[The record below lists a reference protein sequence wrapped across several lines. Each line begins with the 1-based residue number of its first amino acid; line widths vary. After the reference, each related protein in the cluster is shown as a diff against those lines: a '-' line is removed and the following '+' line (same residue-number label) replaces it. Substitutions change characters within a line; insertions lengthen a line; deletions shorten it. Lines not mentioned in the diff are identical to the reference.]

1 VPRILH
7 IDDQKLARIAL
18 QSALDPLGFEIEQ
31 ADGGAEGLKKAVAGR
46 WDLILLDVEMP
57 EIDGPTVLRIL
68 RARDPRTPIA
78 LLTSVSST
86 AVLTATMRL
95 GATSYFP
102 KSLPPAQLRAA
113 VAKLLKLDPPRQDPP
128 GPRVIVHSADD
139 SLARV
144 LGASLPAHVQLF
156 TEREVEALVRGCERR
171 HPGLVLLDARTPIE
185 GLPAVVASVRAMAPV
200 AGIFAICDGEPGP
213 ELPQARDAIDGILPS
228 RFDAVVGYELLYL
241 NFLRPLVFLE
251 DRVARAAAFSGDPA
265 HLVSFFRTLGR
276 QLVQRGARL
285 ERGDTLRVDLTGVP
299 DSSSLV
305 PMIARVNMALTAQ
318 GVQPWFDVRADHD
331 AIKSHPALGDV
342 FFL

>member
-57 EIDGPTVLRIL
+57 ELDGPTVLRIL
-68 RARDPRTPIA
+68 RSRDARTPIA

-113 VAKLLKLDPPRQDPP
+113 VAKLLKVDPPRQDAP
-128 GPRVIVHSADD
+128 GPRVIVHAADD
-139 SLARV
+139 TLARV
-144 LGASLPAHVQLF
+144 ITPSLPAHVQIF
-156 TEREVEALVRGCERR
+156 TEPEVATLVRACERR
-171 HPGLVLLDARTPIE
+171 HPGLVLLHERMLSE
-185 GLPAVVASVRAMAPV
+185 GPLAIVASVRAMAQV
-200 AGIFAICDGEPGP
+200 AGIFVVCDGEPGP
-213 ELPQARDAIDGILPS
+213 ELTQARDAIDGILPS

-265 HLVSFFRTLGR
+265 HLVSYFRTLGR
-276 QLVQRGARL
+276 QLVVRGARL
-285 ERGDTLRVDLTGVP
+285 ERGDVLRVDLTGVP
-299 DSSSLV
+299 NSSSLV

-318 GVQPWFDVRADHD
+318 GLQPWFDVRVEHD
-331 AIKSHPALGDV
+331 AIKAHPALGDV